1 MRKYGVSGIIIVA
14 FVLFSCAT
22 TGGNNTALENG
33 KKGESTETRPLW
45 ISEFPQD
52 DAYYIGI
59 GASNTGNE
67 AEDRKIAEERARSAI
82 AAAISTKIHEEVN
95 VVSRENSLT
104 GTSFQYAEDRISAE
118 VEQSLKG
125 VETVDTYS
133 SESSGTWVYMRLS
146 KALWEKTQKE
156 EMDALINRITGFLS
170 PVLDDYNRPLVTR
183 IRQLV
188 KARDL
193 ILDSPYPGMLKT
205 VFYGEKGSLIDIIDS
220 MLKEHVDAL
229 YLNVKPVSADLSV
242 GDTLEY
248 TVEMSTSLTSRTGN
262 FPFVIT
268 NRDSGDTVFSG
279 VTGPDGKF
287 SGELKYTEL
296 SMGKNQLVVSPDG
309 SALKIGFQ
317 MPEKEMI
324 IDLQGITMGLD
335 IILPEGMNVPGI
347 KGAVTSLFSR
357 KDLPFKVD
365 SRSGTN
371 NPVISFEFVITDF
384 PKVMEGAPD
393 MTKVSAVISLVKDG
407 KTVYSFESKPVKD
420 GGLTPDQAHKR
431 AVDKLMKI
439 LDGDTEYVDGIMT
452 ALSLN

>member
-1 MRKYGVSGIIIVA
+1 MRKIAVSGIIIA
-14 FVLFSCAT
+14 FMLLSCAT
-22 TGGNNTALENG
+22 TTGNNTAVKDEN
-33 KKGESTETRPLW
+33 KEKDEDTRPLW
-45 ISEFPQD
+45 ISKFPQD

-59 GASNTGNE
+59 GASDTGNA
-67 AEDRKIAEERARSAI
+67 AEDRKIAEERARAAI

-104 GTSFQYAEDRISAE
+104 GTSFHYAEDRVSAE

-156 EMDALINRITGFLS
+156 EMDALINRITGFLA

-183 IRQLV
+183 IQQLV

-205 VFYGEKGSLIDIIDS
+205 VFYGEKGSLIDIIDTI
-220 MLKEHVDAL
+220 LKEHVDAL

-242 GDTLEY
+242 GDTLEFS
-248 TVEMSTSLTSRTGN
+248 VEMSTSLTAKTGS
-262 FPFVIT
+262 FPFVLT
-268 NRDSGDTVFSG
+268 NRSSGNTVFSG
-279 VTGPDGKF
+279 VTGPDGKY
-287 SGELKYTEL
+287 SGELKYTDF
-296 SMGKNQLVVSPDG
+296 SMGINNIVVSPDG
-309 SALKIGFQ
+309 SALKIDFR

-324 IDLQGITMGLD
+324 IDLQGITIGLNVS
-335 IILPEGMNVPGI
+335 LPEGKTVPGI
-347 KGAVTSLFSR
+347 KGAVTALFSR

-365 SRSGTN
+365 SGSGARD
-371 NPVISFEFVITDF
+371 PMISFEFIITDY
-384 PKVMEGAPD
+384 PRVMEGAPD
-393 MTKVSAVISLVKDG
+393 MAKVSAVISLIKDG
-407 KTVYSFESKPVKD
+407 KTVYSFESRSVKD
-420 GGLTPDQAHKR
+420 GGLTPDQAHER
-431 AVDKLMKI
+431 AVNKLMKI
-439 LDGDTEYVDGIMT
+439 LDSEDEYVDGIMT